1 MTKAEF
7 IAALEQELRLCSRAF
22 SRADLQEFV
31 ADAWPLIVENPDVH
45 FWVREF
51 INRDRQSTP
60 A

>member
-7 IAALEQELRLCSRAF
+7 ISALEHELRLRGRAF

-31 ADAWPLIVENPDVH
+31 SDAWPLIVENPDVH
-45 FWVREF
+45 FWVREL
-51 INRDRQSTP
+51 IDRGRQSTP